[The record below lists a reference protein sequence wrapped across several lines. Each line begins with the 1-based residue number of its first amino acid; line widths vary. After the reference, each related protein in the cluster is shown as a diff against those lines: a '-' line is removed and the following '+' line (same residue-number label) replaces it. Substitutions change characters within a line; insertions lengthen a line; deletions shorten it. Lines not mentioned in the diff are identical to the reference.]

1 VLEHALGLLDAL
13 SRQSGTREGMAP
25 AVPTLSL
32 LAARPPSDV
41 VALTILHRIASTPL
55 GAGATAAAVPA
66 LLDCVQQVNRRP
78 EVQRLGLACLELAL
92 AAAPAP
98 DSISA
103 PSLVTTLSDL
113 VLSRLGPGTCEP
125 SS

>member
-1 VLEHALGLLDAL
+1 MLEHALGLLDAL
-13 SRQSGTREGMAP
+13 SRQSGTCEGMAP

-32 LAARPPSDV
+32 LGARPPADMA
-41 VALTILHRIASTPL
+41 ALTILHRIASAPL
-55 GAGATAAAVPA
+55 GAGAVAPVVPA
-66 LLDCVQQVNRRP
+66 LLDCVQQVNSRP

-103 PSLVTTLSDL
+103 PSVVTALSGV
-113 VLSRLGPGTCEP
+113 VLSRLGPGTREP